1 MQVNNIL
8 GDLDDKSPTK
18 DVNGGIKLNS
28 KDKKTVLLNL
38 NDGEM
43 DFDDEI
49 KSLENEKDDA
59 EEIVRT

>member
-1 MQVNNIL
+1 
-8 GDLDDKSPTK
+8 
-18 DVNGGIKLNS
+18 LNS